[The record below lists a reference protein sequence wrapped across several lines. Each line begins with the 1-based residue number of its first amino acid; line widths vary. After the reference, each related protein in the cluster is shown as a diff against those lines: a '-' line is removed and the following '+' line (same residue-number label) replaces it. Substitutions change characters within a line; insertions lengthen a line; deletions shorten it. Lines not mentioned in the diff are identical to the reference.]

1 MYTRYNRNTEK
12 TVSHSVKAY
21 DNWSI
26 FLRKDK
32 ITFINLTC
40 GCSIALHYII
50 LGWMSCR
57 MLVRLC
63 TSSVMAATGQRWS
76 ETGATLNNSDCCHA
90 CHTCVLPLIPCH
102 YVFLCH
108 ALKSTVQIYLGWTSG
123 LLAGEE
129 TKSVVQA
136 QAVINK
142 QHLTCHLCQ
151 WQGHLTTYVTLTDSL
166 SHRTYGSLLAC
177 LSKC

>member
-1 MYTRYNRNTEK
+1 
-12 TVSHSVKAY
+12 
-21 DNWSI
+21 
-26 FLRKDK
+26 
-32 ITFINLTC
+32 
-40 GCSIALHYII
+40 
-50 LGWMSCR
+50 MSCR

-108 ALKSTVQIYLGWTSG
+108 ALKSAVQTCLGWISG
-123 LLAGEE
+123 LLADEE

-151 WQGHLTTYVTLTDSL
+151 WHLTTYVTLTDSL

-177 LSKC
+177 LSKCWLVASLLLHWTSQLWRAPPRMCRLTFPSWTSSSGFNCLICKKTFYIKR